1 MVYFNRGRD
10 YEDLG
15 KYQRAIQDYTE
26 AIQADPDYAIAYN
39 SRDLTYRALG
49 QFPLANADDARACSL
64 DSQYC

>member
-1 MVYFNRGRD
+1 VVYFNLGRD

-26 AIQADPDYAIAYN
+26 AIQAGPDYAIAYN

-49 QFPLANADDARACSL
+49 QFLFANADDARACSW